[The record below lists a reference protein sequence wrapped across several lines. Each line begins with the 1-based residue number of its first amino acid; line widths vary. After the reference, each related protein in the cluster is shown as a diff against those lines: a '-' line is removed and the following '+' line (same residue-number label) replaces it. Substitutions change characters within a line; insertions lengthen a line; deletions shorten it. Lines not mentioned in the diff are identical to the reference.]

1 MTRKGQ
7 PARLSPAGTK
17 PWASVTAQ
25 FEPEGHES
33 ALLTELCRT
42 ADTMATLQ
50 QSIDRD
56 GVMVRRSFKD
66 LPPGR

>member
-1 MTRKGQ
+1 
-7 PARLSPAGTK
+7 
-17 PWASVTAQ
+17 VTAQ

>member
-17 PWASVTAQ
+17 LWASVTAQ
-25 FEPEGHES
+25 FELEGYES

-42 ADTMATLQ
+42 ADTMATLR

-56 GVMVRRSFKD
+56 GVDGAAVV
-66 LPPGR
+66 